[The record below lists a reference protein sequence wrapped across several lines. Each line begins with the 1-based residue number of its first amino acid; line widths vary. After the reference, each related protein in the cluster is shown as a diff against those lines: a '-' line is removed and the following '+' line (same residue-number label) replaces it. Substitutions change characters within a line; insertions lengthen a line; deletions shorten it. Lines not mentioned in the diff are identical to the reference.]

1 MTAQP
6 AAPGISDTS
15 PDKRSDKVSGK
26 TASEAAAKTSAKSS
40 AKASTP
46 TSVLKGKTPHVA
58 SESVSASLPLV
69 SCERVE
75 FPSRRGN
82 LLVGDIHRVG
92 AGSGRWLVLCHG
104 MESTRGGTKQA
115 AIAQRFVPAGFN
127 VLRFDF
133 SFVGD
138 SEGEYEDLTV
148 SGEVD
153 DALGALDFMH
163 EFGASE
169 CTLVGSSL
177 GGLVALLA
185 AAQASHLVTRIAVI
199 AAVAD
204 TRIFTDGLSDKQV
217 ADWRARGRRR
227 VGSGFLKPGFYD
239 DVVRIDA
246 PRVLQSLAMPVLV
259 MHGEDDDVV
268 PFAHADIIRRNV
280 AGPCKVEKFAGVG
293 HRFEEPGA
301 LDKLLQVLARWLTRT
316 QGK

>member
-1 MTAQP
+1 MVSRVDMSAQP
-6 AAPGISDTS
+6 AAPKL
-15 PDKRSDKVSGK
+15 PQ
-26 TASEAAAKTSAKSS
+26 SA
-40 AKASTP
+40 P
-46 TSVLKGKTPHVA
+46 F
-58 SESVSASLPLV
+58 V

-75 FPSRRGN
+75 FPSRRGT
-82 LLVGDIHRVG
+82 LLVGEIHRIG

-104 MESTRGGTKQA
+104 MESTRGGTKQT
-115 AIAQRFVPAGFN
+115 AIVGRFVPAGYN

-138 SEGEYEDLTV
+138 SEGDYEDLTV
-148 SGEVD
+148 SAEVD

-185 AAQASHLVTRIAVI
+185 AASAPHLVSRVAVI

-204 TRIFTDGLSDKQV
+204 SHLFTDGLSER
-217 ADWRARGRRR
+217 AIAEWRQRGRRR
-227 VGSGFLKPGFYD
+227 VGTRFLKPGFLD
-239 DVVRIDA
+239 DVLKIDA
-246 PRVLQSLAMPVLV
+246 PRVMKGLTMPVLV

-268 PFAHADIIRRNV
+268 PFAHSAIIRKSV
-280 AGPCKVEKFAGVG
+280 SGTCKVEKFPGVG

-301 LDKLLQVLARWLTRT
+301 LARLLDVLARWLART

>member
-1 MTAQP
+1 MPSQP
-6 AAPGISDTS
+6 AAPNA
-15 PDKRSDKVSGK
+15 P
-26 TASEAAAKTSAKSS
+26 
-40 AKASTP
+40 
-46 TSVLKGKTPHVA
+46 
-58 SESVSASLPLV
+58 ESV

-75 FPSRRGN
+75 FPSRRGS
-82 LLVGDIHRVG
+82 LIVGDIHRIG

-104 MESTRGGTKQA
+104 MESTRGGTKQQ
-115 AIAQRFVPAGFN
+115 AIVDRFAPQGYN

-133 SFVGD
+133 SYVGD

-185 AAQASHLVTRIAVI
+185 AAQVPFLVSRVAVI

-204 TRIFTDGLSDKQV
+204 SHIFTDGLSEK
-217 ADWRARGRRR
+217 AITEWRTRGRRR
-227 VGSGFLKPGFYD
+227 VGNGFLKPGFLD
-239 DVVRIDA
+239 DVLKVDA
-246 PRVLQSLAMPVLV
+246 PEIMKSLAMPVLV
-259 MHGEDDDVV
+259 MHGDADTVV
-268 PFAHADIIRRNV
+268 PFAHAETIRRSV
-280 AGPCKVEKFAGVG
+280 AGACEVVKFEGVG

-301 LDKLLQVLARWLTRT
+301 LDRLLDVLEDWLRRT
-316 QGK
+316 GRS

>member
-1 MTAQP
+1 MTSQP
-6 AAPGISDTS
+6 AAPADH
-15 PDKRSDKVSGK
+15 D
-26 TASEAAAKTSAKSS
+26 SAN
-40 AKASTP
+40 A
-46 TSVLKGKTPHVA
+46 
-58 SESVSASLPLV
+58 V

-82 LLVGDIHRVG
+82 LIVGDLHRIG

-104 MESTRGGTKQA
+104 MESTRGGTKQQ
-115 AIAQRFVPAGFN
+115 AIVERFAPAGYN

-133 SFVGD
+133 SYVGD

-185 AAQASHLVTRIAVI
+185 ASHVPFLVSRIAVI

-204 TRIFTDGLSDKQV
+204 SRIFTDGLDEK
-217 ADWRARGRRR
+217 AITEWRTRGRRR
-227 VGSGFLKPGFYD
+227 VGNGFLKPGFLD
-239 DVVRIDA
+239 DVLKIDA
-246 PRVLQSLAMPVLV
+246 PRAMKALTMPVLV
-259 MHGEDDDVV
+259 MHGDADTVV
-268 PFAHADIIRRNV
+268 PIAHAETIRRSV
-280 AGPCKVEKFAGVG
+280 SGTCEVVTFGGVG

-301 LDKLLQVLARWLTRT
+301 LDRLLDVLEDWLERT
-316 QGK
+316 GRS

>member
-1 MTAQP
+1 MSAQP
-6 AAPGISDTS
+6 ASPKPADSRPAISS
-15 PDKRSDKVSGK
+15 
-26 TASEAAAKTSAKSS
+26 
-40 AKASTP
+40 
-46 TSVLKGKTPHVA
+46 
-58 SESVSASLPLV
+58 
-69 SCERVE
+69 ERVE

-92 AGSGRWLVLCHG
+92 TGSSRWLVLCHG
-104 MESTRGGTKQA
+104 MESTRGGTKQE
-115 AIAQRFVPAGFN
+115 AIAQRFAPAGYN

-133 SFVGD
+133 SYVGD

-148 SGEVD
+148 SGEVA

-185 AAQASHLVTRIAVI
+185 AAQATHLVSRVAVI

-204 TRIFTDGLSDKQV
+204 SRIFTDGLTDK
-217 ADWRARGRRR
+217 AIAEWRARGRRR
-227 VGSGFLKPGFYD
+227 VGSGFLKPDFLD
-239 DVVRIDA
+239 DVLRIDA
-246 PRVLQSLAMPVLV
+246 PATMKTLAMPVLV

-268 PFAHADIIRRNV
+268 PVAHAEIIRRSV
-280 AGPCKVEKFAGVG
+280 SGPCRVEKFPGVG

-301 LDKLLQVLARWLTRT
+301 LARLLDVLARWLART
-316 QGK
+316 SGD

>member
-1 MTAQP
+1 MSAQP
-6 AAPGISDTS
+6 AAPKNVE
-15 PDKRSDKVSGK
+15 PPPV
-26 TASEAAAKTSAKSS
+26 
-40 AKASTP
+40 
-46 TSVLKGKTPHVA
+46 
-58 SESVSASLPLV
+58 V

-75 FPSRRGN
+75 FPSRRGK
-82 LLVGDIHRVG
+82 LLVGDIHRIG

-104 MESTRGGTKQA
+104 MESTRGGTKQQ
-115 AIAQRFVPAGFN
+115 AIVDRFAPAGYN

-177 GGLVALLA
+177 GGLVALLT
-185 AAQASHLVTRIAVI
+185 ASHLPHLVSRVAVI

-204 TRIFTDGLSDKQV
+204 SRIFTDGLDDG
-217 ADWRARGRRR
+217 AIAEWRTRGRRR
-227 VGSGFLKPGFYD
+227 VGSGFLKPGFLD
-239 DVVRIDA
+239 DVMKLDA
-246 PRVLQSLAMPVLV
+246 PAAMKAVTMPVLV
-259 MHGEDDDVV
+259 MHGDADDVV
-268 PFAHADIIRRNV
+268 PISHAELICRSV
-280 AGPCKVEKFAGVG
+280 SGPCRIERFAGVG

-301 LDKLLQVLARWLTRT
+301 LDGLLAVLENWLVAT
-316 QGK
+316 QGA